1 MAAFARRERTLG
13 DLLGKGAGGY
23 SRLAITDL
31 TLDSRAVR
39 PGAAF
44 VALRGGREH
53 GAKYARA
60 ALDAGAAI
68 VLFEPGEGV
77 GMAIDRREAVL
88 AGLGAWAGAA
98 MSARASA
105 DPLSGAALYADVK
118 AYSTL
123 GEHRT
128 GTAGDA
134 ATTAWLEKA
143 LKAAGYSVE
152 RQGFDYPVFEL
163 AHAASQSGQLFA
175 FDAVQHVLAAYAC
188 QRRRQPAP
196 PTQSRSAR

>member
-53 GAKYARA
+53 GAKYAQQ

-77 GMAIDRREAVL
+77 GEPPQPSLAVPEL
-88 AGLGAWAGAA
+88 KGRLGEL
-98 MSARASA
+98 ARAFFM
-105 DPLSGAALYADVK
+105 PAAAPTIV
-118 AYSTL
+118 
-123 GEHRT
+123 GVT
-128 GTAGDA
+128 GTNGK
-134 ATTAWLEKA
+134 TTVAYL
-143 LKAAGYSVE
+143 
-152 RQGFDYPVFEL
+152 L
-163 AHAASQSGQLFA
+163 AQVLSQPQRPC
-175 FDAVQHVLAAYAC
+175 AYVGT
-188 QRRRQPAP
+188 P
-196 PTQSRSAR
+196 